1 MLAETPL
8 PLTAKDLAS
17 DQEVRWCPGC
27 GDFSV
32 LAVLKQVLASL
43 GVPRERFVFVSGV
56 GCSSRLPYYLNTYGF
71 QTIHGRAPAV
81 ATGLKLVRP
90 ELSVWVVTGDGDGL
104 FDRRQPPHPRPASQR
119 RSQNP
124 PFQQRGARPDE
135 GPVVA
140 DLAAGTR
147 TRSSP
152 QGSIDE
158 PLRPLTLAV
167 AAEATFVA
175 RTIDVDVNHLTE
187 TLRRAAAHRGAA
199 FVEIYQNCKVF
210 NDGVFE
216 YATDKGV
223 KADNLVY
230 LEHGQPLV
238 FGQDQ
243 NRGVRLVG
251 LRPEA
256 VALTNGG
263 AASCAELLVHDEAAA
278 DTTLAHLLSRMIYPD
293 LPECVGVL
301 RRVDRPT
308 YGDLLDGQIEE
319 TVRSEGPGDLNALFA
334 GEDAWVVE

>member
-104 FDRRQPPHPRPASQR
+104 SIGGNHLIHALRRNVDLKILLFNNEVLGLTKGQSSPTSRPA
-119 RSQNP
+119 
-124 PFQQRGARPDE
+124 RG
-135 GPVVA
+135 
-140 DLAAGTR
+140 L
-147 TRSSP
+147 RSSP